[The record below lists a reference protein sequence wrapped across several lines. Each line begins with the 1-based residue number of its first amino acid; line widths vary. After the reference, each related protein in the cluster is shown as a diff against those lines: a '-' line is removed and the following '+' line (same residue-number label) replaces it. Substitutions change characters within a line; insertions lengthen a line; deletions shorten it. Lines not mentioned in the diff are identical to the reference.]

1 MNLGLEEKPVLVLAS
16 SGGLGRGVAT
26 EFAREGAR
34 VMLFARSEETLKE
47 TAAAIGD
54 ETGNPPL
61 YTVGDLTRPEDVAAA
76 VDRTVSE
83 FGGLW
88 ALFNNTGGPPA
99 GPFEKFSDED
109 WQAAFELTMLGYVR
123 AIRAALP
130 HLKVGGGRI
139 VNNSSASTKQ
149 AIDGLLLSNTFRAGL
164 VGLGKTL
171 ARELGPEKIL
181 VNTVGPGRIDTERVA
196 HLDQLWAEQ
205 AGISYTDQRHQ
216 AETSIPLGAYGE
228 PADFARIVVF
238 LCSEANAYLTGQNL
252 LIDGG
257 LVGAY

>member
-1 MNLGLEEKPVLVLAS
+1 MNLGLTDKPILVLAS
-16 SGGLGRGVAT
+16 SGGLGRGVAM

-34 VMLFARSEETLKE
+34 VMLFARSEERLAA
-47 TAAAIGD
+47 TADAIAA
-54 ETGNPPL
+54 ETGNRPL
-61 YTVGDLTRPEDVAAA
+61 FTSGDITSADDVTRA
-76 VDRTVSE
+76 VDRTVAE
-83 FGGLW
+83 YGGLW
-88 ALFNNTGGPPA
+88 GLFNNTGGPPA
-99 GPFEKFSDED
+99 GPFDQFSDAD
-109 WQAAFELTMLGYVR
+109 WQRAFELTMLGYVR

-130 HLKVGGGRI
+130 HLKKHGGRI

-171 ARELGPEKIL
+171 ARELGKDKIL

-196 HLDQLWAEQ
+196 QLDQIWAEQ
-205 AGISYTDQRHQ
+205 KGITYTDQRHQ
-216 AETSIPLGAYGE
+216 SENSIPLGFYGQ

-257 LVGAY
+257 MVGAY

>member
-1 MNLGLEEKPVLVLAS
+1 MWAP
-16 SGGLGRGVAT
+16 SGS
-26 EFAREGAR
+26 AR
-34 VMLFARSEETLKE
+34 VKAEAPSILWYRK
-47 TAAAIGD
+47 TA
-54 ETGNPPL
+54 
-61 YTVGDLTRPEDVAAA
+61 
-76 VDRTVSE
+76 
-83 FGGLW
+83 
-88 ALFNNTGGPPA
+88 
-99 GPFEKFSDED
+99 SD
-109 WQAAFELTMLGYVR
+109 LGYQV
-123 AIRAALP
+123 IP
-130 HLKVGGGRI
+130 I
-139 VNNSSASTKQ
+139 KQ
-149 AIDGLLLSNTFRAGL
+149 Y
-164 VGLGKTL
+164 
-171 ARELGPEKIL
+171 RELGPEKIL